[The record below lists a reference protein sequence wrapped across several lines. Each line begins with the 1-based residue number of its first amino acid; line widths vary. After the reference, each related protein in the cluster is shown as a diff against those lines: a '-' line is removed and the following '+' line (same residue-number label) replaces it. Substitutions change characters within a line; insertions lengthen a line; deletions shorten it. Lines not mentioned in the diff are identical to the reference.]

1 MKITKLHLW
10 DVPLQSHQAYY
21 MADGKTCDVVTSIIM
36 RLETD
41 SGISGW
47 GEVCCIPH
55 YLPAYADGIMPGISH
70 LAPVI
75 IGKDASHPE
84 VLMAEVNAYLI
95 GHPYIK
101 SLLDM
106 ALHDAAARAAG
117 LPLYQYLGG
126 NYDIALPL
134 YHSITCIAPEEM
146 ARIAKDELQ
155 KGMTQFQVKLGADRN
170 NEADIARLSLVRE
183 AVGSAPLVYG
193 DWNCGATSLDATRV
207 GRAVGHLD
215 IMLEQPCTTISECA
229 KVRAATGLPMKLDE
243 NAHDIHSLLE
253 GHQAGCMDAAALK
266 ISKFGGVSEMRKAR
280 DLCVSLGV
288 KMCIEDTWGS
298 DITTSAALHIGASTN
313 PKYIMNVCDLSSY
326 VAPKLDDSLP
336 TRNTGHITPPQGLG
350 LGVTPDL
357 DKLGSATLIIE

>member
-10 DVPLQSHQAYY
+10 QTPLESHQAYY

-36 RLETD
+36 RLDTD
-41 SGISGW
+41 TGLSGW

-55 YLPAYADGIMPGISH
+55 YLPAYADGIIPGIAH
-70 LAPVI
+70 FAPVI
-75 IGKDASHPE
+75 IGQDASQPE
-84 VLMAEVNAYLI
+84 VVMAGVNAYLL

-106 ALHDAAARAAG
+106 ALHDVAAKAAN
-117 LPLYQYLGG
+117 LPLYKYLGG
-126 NYDIALPL
+126 NFGKPLPL

-146 ARIAKDELQ
+146 ARIAKEERA
-155 KGMTQFQVKLGADRN
+155 KGMTQFQVKLGADNN
-170 NEADIARLSLVRE
+170 NEADIARLTLVRE
-183 AVGSAPLVYG
+183 AVGTAPLVYG

-207 GRAVGHLD
+207 GRGVAHLD
-215 IMLEQPCTTISECA
+215 IMLEQPCETIAECA
-229 KVRAATGLPMKLDE
+229 HVRAATGLAMKLDE
-243 NAHDIHSLLE
+243 NAHDLASLIA

-280 DLCVSLGV
+280 DLCTALGV

-313 PKYIMNVCDLSSY
+313 PKYVMNVCDLSSY
-326 VAPKLDDSLP
+326 VAPKLDETLP
-336 TRNTGHITPPQGLG
+336 LREDGHILPPSGLG
-350 LGVTPDL
+350 LGVSPDQ
-357 DKLGSATLIIE
+357 DRLGNTTLILD